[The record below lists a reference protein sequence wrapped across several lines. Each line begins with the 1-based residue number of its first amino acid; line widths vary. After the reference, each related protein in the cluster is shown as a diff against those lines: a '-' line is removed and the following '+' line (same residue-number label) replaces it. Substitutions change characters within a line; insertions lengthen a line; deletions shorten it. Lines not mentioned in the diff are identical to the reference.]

1 MRMRTALRGSA
12 AKAMSSPK
20 PATEAANA
28 PRSVVMAPA
37 PAPAAATTLAPTSTP
52 AGRVVEATDDQRR
65 WRARSDRGVVAPP
78 VEIDALVI
86 DELIRSGFLPAR
98 DFHQRSEIAEAAAQA
113 LRVWATYR

>member
-78 VEIDALVI
+78 VEIDRRTHTQRVSTGARLPPAQR
-86 DELIRSGFLPAR
+86 DRRGRGAGASGMGDL
-98 DFHQRSEIAEAAAQA
+98 
-113 LRVWATYR
+113 